1 MGDQMKYTLKNYH
14 EFETLWVVIESTL
27 FFTAFFCIWLELM
40 AEFVRFRNMPGIID
54 DVVRFF
60 YLFGIVLMAIQME
73 NNQYLTN
80 NFVGFLTAFD
90 WSLFTILILHFCYL
104 YYGVNDAIRY
114 CKWRIG
120 IYMLVIISTFIS
132 ILVNQYYL
140 NLFIL
145 LINVI
150 TLLSYSINSFRVT
163 ESKRDRHLRRKELQ
177 REAEE
182 EDKELDEPIE
192 DHILERFGLFV
203 MITMGESLLALVIAY
218 ANYDQEALTYTLI
231 YVAFYMI
238 FFIKIMY
245 FMNNPELEDG
255 HALFE
260 EASPGSVAFCAI
272 HLVLCLALLWVGV
285 SWKLIFY
292 SWDMSGT
299 IYVRWR
305 IIFGISVTLV
315 MVSLVFN
322 RFTHSKFKPD
332 YLSWVRIVPIFAVLG
347 LCYTM
352 AEPEYFSIGCCCCF
366 AGIYLMDY
374 RFYNQN
380 EINMFYVRETDS
392 SESGY

>member
-1 MGDQMKYTLKNYH
+1 
-14 EFETLWVVIESTL
+14 
-27 FFTAFFCIWLELM
+27 M

-80 NFVGFLTAFD
+80 NSKGFLTAFD
-90 WSLFTILILHFCYL
+90 ISLSAILILHIYYL

-114 CKWRIG
+114 CKWRVG
-120 IYMLVIISTFIS
+120 IYTLVIVSTFIS

-163 ESKRDRHLRRKELQ
+163 ESRKDRHLRRKKLQ

-260 EASPGSVAFCAI
+260 ESSPGSVAFCMI
-272 HLVLCLALLWVGV
+272 HLMLCLSLLWVGV

-292 SWDMSGT
+292 KWNMSGT
-299 IYVRWR
+299 TYIRW
-305 IIFGISVTLV
+305 
-315 MVSLVFN
+315 
-322 RFTHSKFKPD
+322 
-332 YLSWVRIVPIFAVLG
+332 
-347 LCYTM
+347 
-352 AEPEYFSIGCCCCF
+352 
-366 AGIYLMDY
+366 
-374 RFYNQN
+374 
-380 EINMFYVRETDS
+380 
-392 SESGY
+392 